1 MESQRKL
8 SGSTEVSSMVD
19 DWKGDKFRQDNL
31 KVPSYGW
38 DGFLRENPRIY
49 EHPWLGLPHWIW
61 GEKISKKENCTLM
74 FGKNEP
80 ERLGI
85 RERFW
90 SHRPS
95 ISLQGNKNECRFKIK
110 PFLN

>member
-19 DWKGDKFRQDNL
+19 DWKGDKFRQDNP

-49 EHPWLGLPHWIW
+49 KHPWLGLPHWIW
-61 GEKISKKENCTLM
+61 GGRKFLTRKIVLFLFGEK
-74 FGKNEP
+74 
-80 ERLGI
+80 
-85 RERFW
+85 
-90 SHRPS
+90 
-95 ISLQGNKNECRFKIK
+95 
-110 PFLN
+110 